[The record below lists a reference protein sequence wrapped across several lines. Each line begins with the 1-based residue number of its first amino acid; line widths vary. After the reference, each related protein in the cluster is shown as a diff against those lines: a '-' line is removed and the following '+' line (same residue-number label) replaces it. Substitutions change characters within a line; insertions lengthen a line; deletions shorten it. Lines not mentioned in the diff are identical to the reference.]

1 MQMAPGTPAAAKA
14 PAAAPA
20 GRTVRP
26 EFTGSAAEYFRIWIV
41 NLLFTLLTFGI
52 YSAWAKVRK
61 KRYFYGSTRFDG
73 STFDYFASPRAILN
87 GRVVAFAVFVLYAL
101 AGELY
106 PMSKFGFWA
115 LAVVFLPWLVV
126 RALGFNARNSA
137 WRGLRFDFTART
149 KDAARVY
156 IGNFLVVLLTAGLA
170 WPWFVARQKAFVVSH
185 HALGTSRFGCELPA
199 RSFYWIYLRA
209 GLLFLV
215 LVVPAIALVSFAIAR
230 IGPRADLGSAMF
242 FLPVIPVYVAY
253 ALVYAYSQA
262 RTTNLMW
269 NNTYGPGLRFSSSLS
284 AFRLARLYLGNV
296 VAAAC
301 SAGLLI
307 PWTVVRTMR
316 YRLEQ
321 FAVIVEGEPVHE
333 ANPALA
339 RVGATGQEL
348 GDFFN
353 LDLGL

>member
-1 MQMAPGTPAAAKA
+1 MAIASSGT
-14 PAAAPA
+14 AAAPTA
-20 GRTVRP
+20 ERVVRP

-73 STFDYFASPRAILN
+73 SSFDYFASPRAILN
-87 GRVVAFAVFVLYAL
+87 GRIIAFAVFVIYAL
-101 AGELY
+101 AGDLY
-106 PMSKFGFWA
+106 PVSRFGFWA
-115 LAVVFLPWLVV
+115 LAVVLLPWLVV

-137 WRGLRFDFTART
+137 WRGLRFDFTAKT

-156 IGNFLVVLLTAGLA
+156 ILMFIPVVLTAGLA

-185 HALGTSRFGCELPA
+185 HALGTARFGCELPA
-199 RSFYWIYLRA
+199 RTFYWIYVRA
-209 GLLFLV
+209 GLLFLA
-215 LVVPAIALVSFAIAR
+215 LVVPAVALMTFVIGKLGPPRDFAW
-230 IGPRADLGSAMF
+230 AMY
-242 FLPVIPVYVAY
+242 FLPAIPIYAAY
-253 ALVYAYSQA
+253 AGVYAYSQA
-262 RTTNLMW
+262 RTMNLMW

-284 AFRLARLYLGNV
+284 AFRLARLYLGNIV
-296 VAAAC
+296 VAAC

-307 PWTVVRTMR
+307 PWAVVRTMR
-316 YRLEQ
+316 YKLEQ
-321 FAVIVEGEPVHE
+321 FAVIFDGEPVHE
-333 ANPALA
+333 ASPALA

>member
-1 MQMAPGTPAAAKA
+1 MPALPSSKTTPVVGTAE
-14 PAAAPA
+14 
-20 GRTVRP
+20 RIVRP
-26 EFTGSAAEYFRIWIV
+26 EFTASGAEYFRIWIV
-41 NLLFTLLTFGI
+41 NLLFTLLTLGI

-61 KRYFYGSTRFDG
+61 KRYFYGSTRFDN

-87 GRVVAFAVFVLYAL
+87 GRIVAFAVFVVYAF
-101 AGELY
+101 AGDLY
-106 PMSKFGFWA
+106 PMSRFAFWA
-115 LAVVFLPWLVV
+115 LALLLLPWLVV

-137 WRGLRFDFTART
+137 YRGLRFDFTAKT

-156 IGNFLVVLLTAGLA
+156 IGMFIVVVLTAGLA

-185 HALGTSRFGCELPA
+185 HALGTTRLGCEVPA

-209 GLLFLV
+209 GLLLAL
-215 LVVPAIALVSFAIAR
+215 LVVPATAVVAYGIAR
-230 IGPRADLGSAMF
+230 LGLPDDLAWAA
-242 FLPVIPVYVAY
+242 FLLPAIPGY
-253 ALVYAYSQA
+253 AGYAAVYAYSQA
-262 RTTNLMW
+262 RTMNLLW
-269 NNTYGPGLRFSSSLS
+269 NSTYGPGFRFSSSLS
-284 AFRLARLYLGNV
+284 ALRLAGIYLGNI

-307 PWTVVRTMR
+307 PWAVVRTMR

-321 FAVIVEGEPVHE
+321 FAVIVDGDPVHE
-333 ANPALA
+333 ASPALA

>member
-1 MQMAPGTPAAAKA
+1 MATAAKA
-14 PAAAPA
+14 PETPA

-26 EFTGSAAEYFRIWIV
+26 EFTASAAEYFRIWIV

-87 GRVVAFAVFVLYAL
+87 GRIVAFAVFAAYAL
-101 AGELY
+101 AGDLY
-106 PMSKFGFWA
+106 PQSRLVFLGVGA
-115 LAVVFLPWLVV
+115 LALPWLVV

-137 WRGLRFDFTART
+137 WRGLRFDFTAKTRQ
-149 KDAARVY
+149 AVRVY
-156 IGNFLVVLLTAGLA
+156 IVNFLVVIVTAGLA
-170 WPWFVARQKAFVVSH
+170 WPWFIARQKAFVIAS
-185 HALGTSRFGCELPA
+185 HALGRSSFGCDLPA
-199 RSFYWIYLRA
+199 RSLFWIYVRA
-209 GLLFLV
+209 GLLMTV
-215 LVVPAIALVSFAIAR
+215 LAAPSVAAVAFATAKLRLPEHLAWVRFMLPIVPI
-230 IGPRADLGSAMF
+230 
-242 FLPVIPVYVAY
+242 YVAY
-253 ALVYAYSQA
+253 AVVYAYSQA

-269 NNTYGPGLRFSSSLS
+269 NHTYGPGMRFSSSLS
-284 AFRLARLYLGNV
+284 AVRLARIYLGNIV
-296 VAAAC
+296 VAAC

-307 PWTVVRTMR
+307 PWAVVRTMR
-316 YRLEQ
+316 YKLEQ
-321 FAVIVEGEPVHE
+321 LAVTVDGDPVHE
-333 ANPALA
+333 ASPALA